1 MKRIE
6 PESVGDVLRNL
17 LEESEL
23 QGRMEE
29 LKAVEL
35 WDKTVGESIAA
46 ECGKPYVRNG
56 IMSISVKNAS
66 LRNELHMS
74 RSTLRHHINQEIGK
88 ETIKEIRFVS

>member
-17 LEESEL
+17 LQEAEL

-35 WDKTVGESIAA
+35 WPKTVGNAIAS
-46 ECGKPYVRNG
+46 ECGKPIVRKG
-56 IMSISVKNAS
+56 IMSIGVKNAS

-74 RSTLRHHINQEIGK
+74 RTTLRRLINQELGK
-88 ETIKEIRFVS
+88 EIITEIKFVS